1 MSLVGRIAR
10 FAALQKFSRFW
21 RGADIQSLARTG
33 FIGARSSKTDAVKG
47 SIGKAGGIAIGSWR
61 KHLEIAATDRRAST
75 VMRCYTPECWDE
87 RKMVPRK
94 YLGAKLLNR
103 SGSSAGKSSGFL
115 SKNLALAVYVVEVPV
130 VIDFLAHLTHRARAL
145 LTHRP
150 SAWLGNS
157 MGVGRRVTYFLH
169 PRARAA
175 LRSRTNGDLRFRIF
189 ASNIKLCHSY

>member
-130 VIDFLAHLTHRARAL
+130 VIDFLAHLTRQGASAADAPAVRMAWQQYGGGPAGYLFPPPSRA
-145 LTHRP
+145 
-150 SAWLGNS
+150 
-157 MGVGRRVTYFLH
+157 
-169 PRARAA
+169 
-175 LRSRTNGDLRFRIF
+175 SRTPIPHQWRSKISDIRIQ
-189 ASNIKLCHSY
+189 Y